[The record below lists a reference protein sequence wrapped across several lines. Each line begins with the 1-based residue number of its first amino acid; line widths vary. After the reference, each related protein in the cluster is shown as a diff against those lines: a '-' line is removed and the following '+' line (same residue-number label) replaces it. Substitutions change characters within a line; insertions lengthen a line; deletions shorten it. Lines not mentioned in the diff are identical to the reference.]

1 MYPVSNAFH
10 EAVANGNPQ
19 KAMLIFPDGVVFT
32 NEDINVQNGIEFHDN
47 FNMEEN
53 LSIGQ
58 ATSNEI
64 SFSLFNDA
72 RLLNDFPFGDF
83 LATCGVRIS
92 TAEYTPGAGEV
103 ARCVVGSKVYTAHK
117 TSPYIRANGTG
128 LSSQPG
134 GEVCALFAVY
144 GKLYCYAAGGDGG
157 AVYNLSDD
165 SMEQGAPHAHMTR
178 KAQLCWAGSG
188 RNYDRSTR
196 AYTEWIGGVAYTFE
210 FCPWGW
216 FTAERPKAPD
226 VIQIDMTCYDF
237 MLKFEKDF
245 PGSAVIGVSYP
256 CTIGHLFEKL
266 CQHAGVNFASSTFI
280 NSTATITEEPEE
292 FENCTMRD
300 IIKWIAEAAGSNAR
314 FNRDG
319 QMEMAWL
326 KSTEQVYGAGN
337 YREFNP
343 YWYQT
348 RRVTKL
354 YNRDTQEATDQVYG
368 TGNEAYL
375 IQDNPLLKGVT

>member
-10 EAVANGNPQ
+10 TAVAAGDPQ

-72 RLLNDFPFGDF
+72 RLLNTFAFGDF
-83 LATCGVRIS
+83 LATCGVRLS
-92 TAEYTPGAGEV
+92 TDEYTPGSGEV
-103 ARCVVGSKVYTAHK
+103 ARCVVGNKVYTAHR
-117 TSPYIRANGTG
+117 TSPYVRVDGTG
-128 LSSQPG
+128 LSSQPD

-144 GKLYCYAAGGDGG
+144 GKLYCYAKSGSGG
-157 AVYNLSDD
+157 AVYNTSND
-165 SMEQGAPHAHMTR
+165 SRETGTPHAHMTQ
-178 KAQLCWAGSG
+178 KAQLLWTGSG
-188 RNYDRSTR
+188 RAYDRSTR
-196 AYTEWIGGVAYTFE
+196 VYKEWIGGTAYTYE

-245 PGSAVIGVSYP
+245 PGSAAIGVSYP
-256 CTIGHLFEKL
+256 CTIGHLLEKL
-266 CQHAGVNFASSTFI
+266 CQHAGVNLATTTFI

-319 QMEMAWL
+319 QLELAWL
-326 KSTEQVYGAGN
+326 RSTSQTFAAGN

-343 YWYQT
+343 YWYKT
-348 RRVTKL
+348 RKVTKL
-354 YNRDTQEATDQVYG
+354 YNRDTQEGEDHIYG
-368 TGNEAYL
+368 TGDECYL